1 MSKGDRTPPSN
12 SDWGERIA
20 AIHERREMAK
30 AHGGPEA
37 VRRQHDKGRLTLR
50 ERIDRLLDRG
60 SFHEMGMGA
69 GAAETDA
76 DGNFESL
83 SPANFILGF
92 GKVDG
97 RTCIV
102 GGEDFTVS
110 GGSPNPAGLR
120 KSIYTEEMALQY
132 RVPLIRLHEG
142 GGGSVAG
149 AGGKKGGGSSGPVGE
164 PPYTP
169 HRFLSV
175 ARTMGTIPVC
185 AAAVGPVAGLP
196 AARLVASH
204 FSVMTRE
211 TAQVLVAGP
220 AVVER
225 ALGHRIN
232 KEELGGARVHLK
244 SGAIDNGAVDE
255 DDAFRQ
261 IRQFLSYMPP
271 NVDQLPPTIA
281 CSDPV
286 DRCDDRLASIV
297 PRDRRKAYDMRKLIA
312 MVVDQDSFF
321 ETGRQYGPG
330 QIVGLARM
338 NGQPVGIY
346 SNDCRYYAG
355 AMSAAGARK
364 VKRFI
369 ELCETFHLPIIAL
382 VDEPG
387 FMIGPEAEAEG
398 TIRPGT
404 AAVLAAADCQV
415 PWASVIIKKNF
426 GVAAAAHYAS
436 QCHVMAWPSAE
447 FGPLPVEGGV
457 AVAFGREIAA
467 HPDPDARRLE
477 LEEMLAA
484 RQSPFPRAESFAF
497 HELIDPRETRPMLCR
512 WLEVSS
518 ERLKGLTGPRLYPMR
533 P

>member
-1 MSKGDRTPPSN
+1 MSEGDRTPPSN
-12 SDWGERIA
+12 SDWGERIE

-37 VRRQHDKGRLTLR
+37 VKRQHDKGRLTLR
-50 ERIDRLLDRG
+50 ERIDRLLDKG

-97 RTCIV
+97 RTCVV

-175 ARTMGTIPVC
+175 ARTMGAIPVC

-232 KEELGGARVHLK
+232 KEELGGAQVHLK

-286 DRCDDRLASIV
+286 DRCEDRLASIV

-387 FMIGPEAEAEG
+387 FMIGPEAERTG
-398 TIRPGT
+398 TIRHGARAL
-404 AAVLAAADCQV
+404 AAVSR
-415 PWASVIIKKNF
+415 ASAPVCSILVRKCF
-426 GVAAAAHYAS
+426 GVAGAAHMNPEGFRHRY
-436 QCHVMAWPSAE
+436 AWPS
-447 FGPLPVEGGV
+447 GDWGSIPLEGGIE
-457 AVAFGREIAA
+457 ALWKRDLEAAPDREAMLAEITERLDALRSPFRTAEAFGVEEI
-467 HPDPDARRLE
+467 
-477 LEEMLAA
+477 
-484 RQSPFPRAESFAF
+484 
-497 HELIDPRETRPMLCR
+497 IDPAETRTLLCEFAELAYR
-512 WLEVSS
+512 RNL
-518 ERLKGLTGPRLYPMR
+518 RDAPQARYR